1 PHFSVF
7 LVEAYTL
14 WQHVHWKCFRLGRLR
29 FSGLFIGVHLVE
41 RNTKTFFYSRAVLTA
56 HTSVYGQ
63 LRTRF
68 CGSVFSGNCKVGG
81 DRFLGQHTSGAFHIP
96 TPTQVRLVGADLTEY
111 IELLLPRLRVRRS
124 SFSGPVGLAG
134 EVVHS
139 KVRSQDRKSVV

>member
-1 PHFSVF
+1 MTKASCC
-7 LVEAYTL
+7 LVKVVVPRL
-14 WQHVHWKCFRLGRLR
+14 FQDWQRTQLN
-29 FSGLFIGVHLVE
+29 LVLCPE
-41 RNTKTFFYSRAVLTA
+41 SP
-56 HTSVYGQ
+56 VYGQ

-68 CGSVFSGNCKVGG
+68 CGSVFSGNCKVRG

-96 TPTQVRLVGADLTEY
+96 TPSQVRLVGADLTEY

-139 KVRSQDRKSVV
+139 KVRSQRHLASTKIELN